1 MSAIVGGL
9 RGDVMLFENDN
20 RRESPRKRLGAP
32 ALVRLDH
39 RIVRCSVE
47 DLSRTG
53 AMLVFDDVAL
63 PAEFTM
69 SFGERPGQ
77 PRFCTVMWQNGRSAG
92 IGFRR

>member
-1 MSAIVGGL
+1 
-9 RGDVMLFENDN
+9 
-20 RRESPRKRLGAP
+20 
-32 ALVRLDH
+32 
-39 RIVRCSVE
+39 
-47 DLSRTG
+47 
-53 AMLVFDDVAL
+53 MLVFDDDVAL